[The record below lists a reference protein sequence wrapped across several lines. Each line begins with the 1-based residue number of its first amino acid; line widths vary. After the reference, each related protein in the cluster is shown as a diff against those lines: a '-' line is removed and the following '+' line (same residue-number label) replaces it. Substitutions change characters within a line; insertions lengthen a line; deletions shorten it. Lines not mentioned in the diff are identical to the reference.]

1 MGFLPSV
8 SLELYQSQDQNL
20 FCIYSEFTLRVHC
33 VYSAFTLRCAPKL
46 NGCFRMNNRAFIRG
60 QIGVHCG

>member
-8 SLELYQSQDQNL
+8 SLELDQSPDQNL
-20 FCIYSEFTLRVHC
+20 FC

-46 NGCFRMNNRAFIRG
+46 DGCFRMNNRAFIRG
-60 QIGVHCG
+60 QVGVHCG